1 MTPTTSGSNGE
12 PSGSASTSAGPSTT
26 SAAKPA
32 KRKPEKTRESPSSLD
47 ATDAHGTKPLARAVL
62 VCKRCRSKKIKC
74 DQAFPAC
81 GSCVK
86 AGEPCV
92 GIDSATGREVSR
104 SYIVDLEHQLAE
116 LRAQNAELE
125 RLLAEQP
132 SSRPAND
139 ASSGLKRP
147 LQHVKTEFP
156 LDRSESAASPDPR
169 PAKRLATSPRNED
182 EQEAPQPLLPGLVLG
197 PAGVEVVS
205 STSNENK
212 HSHARPLLGR
222 LNSHAS
228 GLSPAGLL
236 CQAIQQSAQAGLRIH
251 DPGSTSRGKKFGTQS
266 LGEDLRRRAKTN
278 SSREP
283 SRPDGEARGNSDH
296 DTGFGTSA
304 KAEVKSAS
312 PHSGSVTPS
321 DGKKNSPFDD
331 GDPMQYATATET
343 ADITVPAPEQA
354 LKPSPLPAPFPPLS
368 VARKLIDAYFER
380 VNPQLPIL
388 DRASFTVRFE
398 NACRIGLERTKA
410 KLTAE
415 QRRQLQN
422 DDDKISIEMQPAD
435 GHLFHLVFAIAA
447 AMGWT
452 RSSWSAENHH
462 EAAMRYLDPR
472 RLIGSGQEGNVGAI
486 MGRDA
491 LEQLQ
496 CLLLT
501 ALYSIMRPMKPGV
514 WYCLG
519 VALRLTTGIGL
530 YTETPGVLEASG
542 NQPQDASETLV
553 EKKRRL
559 FWCSYALDRQVC
571 VHLGRPFGIADSDIK
586 VNLPWV
592 HNESEMVAM
601 PIAEGEN
608 RVDADEED
616 VDSSTEMA
624 RREAASTLAALQAS
638 TNDQQGSSSHAATV
652 SLPKPKDASR
662 WVSLSFF
669 RMRILQSE
677 IQSMLYQNAELPRR
691 FDSYA
696 HWKTDI
702 LRRLHAWRRYAPS
715 SKKDLEASGCGYN
728 PIFLELNYQQT
739 LLMVYG
745 LSPRFPNASRKDLAN
760 VEECSRSIINMYATL
775 SKEGQMNYTW
785 MTGHNVF
792 IACTSYLY
800 AIWQISATDPASFRS
815 SVTLGFRNK
824 VDEIHHFAAACDKV
838 LSSLQWATA
847 EKCRKCLR
855 TMFYA
860 TSVVVEKI
868 DRMSAARSGN
878 LGRLEGGTI
887 GEEETRP
894 TAGRSSAKKGSQTSA
909 ESQPEHAQKRS
920 SSVSKRNA
928 PTAAPAASSWSLYSQ
943 ERDWRPSP
951 AKRSNEPALPSPQ
964 SESSMQAAR
973 WSQSIQ
979 GRASPGSGVFWP
991 VESETATYRS
1001 DFGSSTRGVSSNPSE
1016 RNRLTTASADA
1027 HSSDATTPS
1036 RGLDVGSSLVDANN
1050 SSTTWYG
1057 FGSETSPKMLFPD
1070 SPSNFDISSLMAT
1083 SAMELDALFREAGL
1097 SAGPS
1102 VDQRDWLDNTSAPQ
1116 PHNSAPAAQYPL
1128 NSGAR
1133 DHSGPH
1139 VVQAETMGTFYD
1151 PVQSVS
1157 SGTETRGK
1165 WAFDSGPVIS
1175 VEQQGV
1181 VGPMADGEGFETDWE
1196 ALGFGFRMNGAA
1208 QYNSAMPMFSD
1219 QSGQPPP
1226 QQQPHQQQQ
1235 QGGFVGAR
1243 GHPNQHAGSGPGAAE
1258 FDQRFLDSHM
1268 GF

>member
-1 MTPTTSGSNGE
+1 M
-12 PSGSASTSAGPSTT
+12 
-26 SAAKPA
+26 
-32 KRKPEKTRESPSSLD
+32 
-47 ATDAHGTKPLARAVL
+47 
-62 VCKRCRSKKIKC
+62 
-74 DQAFPAC
+74 
-81 GSCVK
+81 
-86 AGEPCV
+86 

-104 SYIVDLEHQLAE
+104 SYIVDLEHQVAE

-125 RLLAEQP
+125 RQLAEQP
-132 SSRPAND
+132 ASRPTES
-139 ASSGLKRP
+139 ASLGLKRP
-147 LQHVKTEFP
+147 LQHVKHEFP
-156 LDRSESAASPDPR
+156 LDPSESAASPDLR
-169 PAKRLATSPRNED
+169 PSKRLATSPRGQREP
-182 EQEAPQPLLPGLVLG
+182 ESASHFLPGLVLG
-197 PAGVEVVS
+197 PAGVEVIS
-205 STSNENK
+205 SNSNDQR
-212 HSHARPLLGR
+212 HSSIRPSLGR

-228 GLSPAGLL
+228 GLSPARLL
-236 CQAIQQSAQAGLRIH
+236 CQAIQQSAQAGLRIR
-251 DPGSTSRGKKFGTQS
+251 DPGSTARARRTGAQT
-266 LGEDLRRRAKTN
+266 LGEVLSRRAKNNASKDLTRPHADAQQEHDDGL
-278 SSREP
+278 SDMPP
-283 SRPDGEARGNSDH
+283 S
-296 DTGFGTSA
+296 
-304 KAEVKSAS
+304 KAEGKPGS
-312 PHSGSVTPS
+312 PHSGTATPS

-368 VARKLIDAYFER
+368 IARKLIDAYFER

-388 DRASFTVRFE
+388 DRASFMLRFE
-398 NACRIGLERTKA
+398 KACNIGLERARA
-410 KLTAE
+410 KLSPE
-415 QRRQLQN
+415 ERRQLQK
-422 DDDKISIEMQPAD
+422 DDDKIAIEMQPAD

-462 EAAMRYLDPR
+462 EAAMRFLDPR
-472 RLIGSGQEGNVGAI
+472 RLTGPGQEGNVGAI

-530 YTETPGVLEASG
+530 YTETPGVLEASA
-542 NQPQDASETLV
+542 NPTQDAGETLV

-592 HNESEMVAM
+592 DNEGDVVH
-601 PIAEGEN
+601 IAIGDGEAPSQ
-608 RVDADEED
+608 RTDAAEED
-616 VDSSTEMA
+616 VDSSTEIA
-624 RREAASTLAALQAS
+624 RREAASTLAALQSS
-638 TNDQQGSSSHAATV
+638 TNEQQGSPSQSLPV

-691 FDSYA
+691 FDTYA

-702 LRRLHAWRRYAPS
+702 LRRLHAWRRYAPA

-868 DRMSAARSGN
+868 DRMASARA
-878 LGRLEGGTI
+878 GGSLSERPADSA
-887 GEEETRP
+887 GEQSKTGSP
-894 TAGRSSAKKGSQTSA
+894 GKSHPSAVAHVDRERASA
-909 ESQPEHAQKRS
+909 HPPPASKRS
-920 SSVSKRNA
+920 A
-928 PTAAPAASSWSLYSQ
+928 PTPPAPSSWSLYSQ
-943 ERDWRPSP
+943 ERDWRQSAPTKP
-951 AKRSNEPALPSPQ
+951 LDPVLASPQ
-964 SESSMQAAR
+964 SDQPAHLQR
-973 WSQSIQ
+973 WNQGVQ
-979 GRASPGSGVFWP
+979 GRSSPGSGGAWP
-991 VESETATYRS
+991 VDAEGSYR
-1001 DFGSSTRGVSSNPSE
+1001 GELGPGRAVSSNPGE
-1016 RNRLTTASADA
+1016 RSRLASSSADPYA
-1027 HSSDATTPS
+1027 SDATTPS
-1036 RGLDVGSSLVDANN
+1036 RGLEMASALVDATNHSN
-1050 SSTTWYG
+1050 TWYNLG
-1057 FGSETSPKMLFPD
+1057 SGSETSPKMLFPD

-1102 VDQRDWLDNTSAPQ
+1102 GEQRGWMDTASAPQ
-1116 PHNSAPAAQYPL
+1116 HAGAMPANLVLSGSREPSSSHFAPNEPL
-1128 NSGAR
+1128 S
-1133 DHSGPH
+1133 S
-1139 VVQAETMGTFYD
+1139 FYD
-1151 PVQSVS
+1151 PAAS
-1157 SGTETRGK
+1157 SAPGADARAK
-1165 WAFDSGPVIS
+1165 WAFDSGSGVSMEQPVGALQT
-1175 VEQQGV
+1175 V
-1181 VGPMADGEGFETDWE
+1181 DGEAFETDWE
-1196 ALGFGFRMNGAA
+1196 ALGFGYRMSAPS
-1208 QYNSAMPMFSD
+1208 QYGGAMPMFAD
-1219 QSGQPPP
+1219 QAGQ
-1226 QQQPHQQQQ
+1226 QHDFA
-1235 QGGFVGAR
+1235 GGHTNAL
-1243 GHPNQHAGSGPGAAE
+1243 HPAAAANAGRGAATE

>member
-1 MTPTTSGSNGE
+1 MTTTTTNGSSNGN
-12 PSGSASTSAGPSTT
+12 PSSAASSSIDPSSASAS
-26 SAAKPA
+26 KPA
-32 KRKPEKTRESPSSLD
+32 KRKPEKARNSPSTMDSID
-47 ATDAHGTKPLARAVL
+47 PHGGKPLARAVL

-104 SYIVDLEHQLAE
+104 SYIVDLEHQITE

-132 SSRPAND
+132 ASGSAGSS
-139 ASSGLKRP
+139 SLGFKRP
-147 LQHVKTEFP
+147 LEHVKTEFP
-156 LDRSESAASPDPR
+156 LDRAESAGSPDARPR
-169 PAKRLATSPRNED
+169 KRLAGSPRED
-182 EQEAPQPLLPGLVLG
+182 RELATSSHSLPGLVLG
-197 PAGVEVVS
+197 PGGVEVVS
-205 STSNENK
+205 SPVHDK
-212 HSHARPLLGR
+212 RQGQLRPSLGR

-228 GLSPAGLL
+228 GLSPARLL
-236 CQAIQQSAQAGLRIH
+236 CQAIQQSAQAGLRIR
-251 DPGSTSRGKKFGTQS
+251 DPGSSSRPRKYGTQS
-266 LGEDLRRRAKTN
+266 LGEDLGRRAKAT
-278 SSREP
+278 SSLP
-283 SRPDGEARGNSDH
+283 AGGEARAEGNGDVSQPQREARS
-296 DTGFGTSA
+296 G
-304 KAEVKSAS
+304 S
-312 PHSGSVTPS
+312 PHSGSNTPS
-321 DGKKNSPFDD
+321 DAKKLSPFDD

-368 VARKLIDAYFER
+368 TARKLIDAYFER

-388 DRASFTVRFE
+388 DRASFTARFE
-398 NACRIGLERTKA
+398 RACKNGLERARA
-410 KLTAE
+410 KLSAE
-415 QRRQLQN
+415 DRQKAGS
-422 DDDKISIEMQPAD
+422 DDDQLGIEMLPAD

-462 EAAMRYLDPR
+462 EAAMRFLDPR
-472 RLIGSGQEGNVGAI
+472 RIIASGQDGNVGAI

-530 YTETPGVLEASG
+530 YTESPGVLEASAHP
-542 NQPQDASETLV
+542 PQDAGETLV

-592 HNESEMVAM
+592 DNEDEMIEV
-601 PIAEGEN
+601 PIGDGDRQGQRADGAE
-608 RVDADEED
+608 DD
-616 VDSSTEMA
+616 VDSSTEIA
-624 RREAASTLAALQAS
+624 RREAASTLAALQ
-638 TNDQQGSSSHAATV
+638 SSAHEQPAFPV

-662 WVSLSFF
+662 WISLSFF
-669 RMRILQSE
+669 RIRILQSE

-691 FDSYA
+691 FDTYA

-702 LRRLHAWRRYAPS
+702 LRRLHAWRQYAPS
-715 SKKDLEASGCGYN
+715 SKSDLEASGCGYN

-745 LSPRFPNASRKDLAN
+745 LSPRFPKASRKDLAS

-815 SVTLGFRNK
+815 SVTLGFRHK

-868 DRMSAARSGN
+868 DRMSAAQSG
-878 LGRLEGGTI
+878 
-887 GEEETRP
+887 
-894 TAGRSSAKKGSQTSA
+894 TAG
-909 ESQPEHAQKRS
+909 E
-920 SSVSKRNA
+920 V
-928 PTAAPAASSWSLYSQ
+928 L
-943 ERDWRPSP
+943 
-951 AKRSNEPALPSPQ
+951 
-964 SESSMQAAR
+964 
-973 WSQSIQ
+973 
-979 GRASPGSGVFWP
+979 
-991 VESETATYRS
+991 
-1001 DFGSSTRGVSSNPSE
+1001 
-1016 RNRLTTASADA
+1016 
-1027 HSSDATTPS
+1027 
-1036 RGLDVGSSLVDANN
+1036 
-1050 SSTTWYG
+1050 
-1057 FGSETSPKMLFPD
+1057 
-1070 SPSNFDISSLMAT
+1070 
-1083 SAMELDALFREAGL
+1083 
-1097 SAGPS
+1097 
-1102 VDQRDWLDNTSAPQ
+1102 
-1116 PHNSAPAAQYPL
+1116 
-1128 NSGAR
+1128 
-1133 DHSGPH
+1133 
-1139 VVQAETMGTFYD
+1139 
-1151 PVQSVS
+1151 
-1157 SGTETRGK
+1157 
-1165 WAFDSGPVIS
+1165 
-1175 VEQQGV
+1175 
-1181 VGPMADGEGFETDWE
+1181 ETDWE
-1196 ALGFGFRMNGAA
+1196 ALGFGYRMSGAT
-1208 QYNSAMPMFSD
+1208 QYNGPAPIFAD
-1219 QSGQPPP
+1219 HQP
-1226 QQQPHQQQQ
+1226 QQQHQ
-1235 QGGFVGAR
+1235 GFADGR
-1243 GHPNQHAGSGPGAAE
+1243 GHARPNSSAGAVRGSATE

>member
-1 MTPTTSGSNGE
+1 MAAANSGSNSE
-12 PSGSASTSAGPSTT
+12 PSGSSTNSAGPSA
-26 SAAKPA
+26 SPASKPT
-32 KRKPEKTRESPSSLD
+32 KRKSEKSRYSPPNGDGID
-47 ATDAHGTKPLARAVL
+47 ANGAKPLARAVL

-104 SYIVDLEHQLAE
+104 SYIVDLEHRVAE

-125 RLLAEQP
+125 RQLAEQP
-132 SSRPAND
+132 ASRPAEA
-139 ASSGLKRP
+139 ASLGYKRP
-147 LQHVKTEFP
+147 LEHVKHEFP
-156 LDRSESAASPDPR
+156 LDPSESAASPSMR
-169 PAKRLATSPRNED
+169 PTKRLATSPRRER
-182 EQEAPQPLLPGLVLG
+182 EPESASHFLPGLVLG
-197 PAGVEVVS
+197 PAGVEVVPS
-205 STSNENK
+205 KLNEQRLG
-212 HSHARPLLGR
+212 SARPSLGR

-228 GLSPAGLL
+228 GLSPARLL
-236 CQAIQQSAQAGLRIH
+236 CQAIQQSAQAGLRIR
-251 DPGSTSRGKKFGTQS
+251 DPGSNARARRPGAQS
-266 LGEDLRRRAKTN
+266 LGEDLNRRAKSN
-278 SSREP
+278 MSKESAKL
-283 SRPDGEARGNSDH
+283 SGEAREEHDDGNGELS
-296 DTGFGTSA
+296 SL
-304 KAEVKSAS
+304 KAEGKPGS
-312 PHSGSVTPS
+312 PHSGTATPS

-368 VARKLIDAYFER
+368 IARKLIDAYFER

-388 DRASFTVRFE
+388 DRTSFMIRFE
-398 NACRIGLERTKA
+398 KACNIGLERAKA
-410 KLTAE
+410 KLSPE
-415 QRRQLQN
+415 ERRQLQD
-422 DDDKISIEMQPAD
+422 DDDKVAIEMQPAD

-462 EAAMRYLDPR
+462 EAAMRFLDPR
-472 RLIGSGQEGNVGAI
+472 RLTGPVQEGNVGAI

-530 YTETPGVLEASG
+530 YTETPGVLEASA
-542 NQPQDASETLV
+542 NTSQEASETLI

-592 HNESEMVAM
+592 DNEGDMVQVTIGDREVQAQRADA
-601 PIAEGEN
+601 AED
-608 RVDADEED
+608 DADM
-616 VDSSTEMA
+616 STEIA
-624 RREAASTLAALQAS
+624 RREAASTLAALQSS
-638 TNDQQGSSSHAATV
+638 TNEQQRSSSQTLPV
-652 SLPKPKDASR
+652 FLPKPKDASR

-691 FDSYA
+691 FDCYA

-745 LSPRFPNASRKDLAN
+745 LSPRFPNAARKDLAN

-868 DRMSAARSGN
+868 DRIASVRAGGQTLDRPADSADEPSK
-878 LGRLEGGTI
+878 TD
-887 GEEETRP
+887 
-894 TAGRSSAKKGSQTSA
+894 TSI
-909 ESQPEHAQKRS
+909 PGKPHAQTMAGGEKERARPSPVTKRAPPS
-920 SSVSKRNA
+920 NA
-928 PTAAPAASSWSLYSQ
+928 SAPSWSLYSQ
-943 ERDWRPSP
+943 ERDWRQSAPN
-951 AKRSNEPALPSPQ
+951 KTVEPALSSPQ
-964 SESSMQAAR
+964 QGPSVNPQR
-973 WSQSIQ
+973 WNQGPQ
-979 GRASPGSGVFWP
+979 GRSPPAPGSAWP
-991 VESETATYRS
+991 TEAEATGYRG
-1001 DFGSSTRGVSSNPSE
+1001 DFGAGRSLGSNSAERSRLASSSVDPY
-1016 RNRLTTASADA
+1016 A
-1027 HSSDATTPS
+1027 SDATTPS
-1036 RGLDVGSSLVDANN
+1036 RGLDMGPALIDGSSN
-1050 SSTTWYG
+1050 SNPWYG

-1097 SAGPS
+1097 SSGPS
-1102 VDQRDWLDNTSAPQ
+1102 GDQRGWLTSA
-1116 PHNSAPAAQYPL
+1116 
-1128 NSGAR
+1128 SGAQH
-1133 DHSGPH
+1133 DGSALSSTFALGGPRE
-1139 VVQAETMGTFYD
+1139 QASQLGQGEPLSSFYD
-1151 PVQSVS
+1151 PVAS
-1157 SGTETRGK
+1157 SASGADGRAK
-1165 WAFDSGPVIS
+1165 WALNSSSSVGFQQQIEGVPVM
-1175 VEQQGV
+1175 E
-1181 VGPMADGEGFETDWE
+1181 GEAFETDWE
-1196 ALGFGFRMNGAA
+1196 ALGFGYRMSAPT
-1208 QYNSAMPMFSD
+1208 QYNAAMPMFTD
-1219 QSGQPPP
+1219 QAGPP
-1226 QQQPHQQQQ
+1226 QQGFSSGGSNTQQP
-1235 QGGFVGAR
+1235 
-1243 GHPNQHAGSGPGAAE
+1243 NSGRVAATE

>member
-1 MTPTTSGSNGE
+1 MPPATGSSNGE
-12 PSGSASTSAGPSTT
+12 PNGSASTPAGPSTT

-32 KRKPEKTRESPSSLD
+32 KRKPENVRDSPTSLD
-47 ATDAHGTKPLARAVL
+47 AADALGVKPLARAVL

-104 SYIVDLEHQLAE
+104 SYIVDLEHQIAE

-156 LDRSESAASPDPR
+156 LDQSESAASPDRR
-169 PAKRLATSPRNED
+169 PAKRLATSPRSEG
-182 EQEAPQPLLPGLVLG
+182 EKEAPDPLLPGLVLG
-197 PAGVEVVS
+197 PAGVEVL
-205 STSNENK
+205 STTSTEGK
-212 HSHARPLLGR
+212 HSHARPLVSR

-228 GLSPAGLL
+228 GLSPARLL
-236 CQAIQQSAQAGLRIH
+236 CQAIQQSAQAGLRIR
-251 DPGSTSRGKKFGTQS
+251 DPGSTGRGKKFGTQS
-266 LGEDLRRRAKTN
+266 LGEDLSRRAKTN

-283 SRPDGEARGNSDH
+283 AQPEGEASRYSDN
-296 DTGFGTSA
+296 DNGYGPSA
-304 KAEVKSAS
+304 KVELKSAS
-312 PHSGSVTPS
+312 PRSGTATPS
-321 DGKKNSPFDD
+321 EGKKNSPFDD
-331 GDPMQYATATET
+331 GDPMQYATSTET

-388 DRASFTVRFE
+388 DRASFMVRFE
-398 NACRIGLERTKA
+398 NASRIGLERTRA

-601 PIAEGEN
+601 PIAEDKN
-608 RVDADEED
+608 RAEGTGAMEED
-616 VDSSTEMA
+616 VDSSTEIA
-624 RREAASTLAALQAS
+624 RREAASVLATLQAS
-638 TNDQQGSSSHAATV
+638 SNDQQGSSSHATTV

-702 LRRLHAWRRYAPS
+702 LRRLHAWRRYAPA

-745 LSPRFPNASRKDLAN
+745 LSPRFPNASRKDLAY

-868 DRMSAARSGN
+868 DRMSSARSAN
-878 LGRLEGGTI
+878 VGRLEGGVS
-887 GEEETRP
+887 GEEEAHQI
-894 TAGRSSAKKGSQTSA
+894 AGRGSAEKGSQNPA
-909 ESQPEHAQKRS
+909 DLQPEAAAKRS
-920 SSVSKRNA
+920 SSVSRR
-928 PTAAPAASSWSLYSQ
+928 PVPATSTSASSWSLYSQ
-943 ERDWRPSP
+943 ERDWRPSSP
-951 AKRSNEPALPSPQ
+951 KRSMEPPAPSPQ
-964 SESSMQAAR
+964 SVSSMQAAR
-973 WSQSIQ
+973 WSQGAQ

-991 VESETATYRS
+991 VESDTPTYRS
-1001 DFGSSTRGVSSNPSE
+1001 DLGTSSRGFSS
-1016 RNRLTTASADA
+1016 RLTSTPADTYA
-1027 HSSDATTPS
+1027 SDATTPS
-1036 RGLDVGSSLVDANN
+1036 RGLDVGPSLVEAAN
-1050 SSTTWYG
+1050 SSNAWYG
-1057 FGSETSPKMLFPD
+1057 IGSGSETSPKMLFGD

-1083 SAMELDALFREAGL
+1083 SAMELDFIFREAGL

-1102 VDQRDWLDNTSAPQ
+1102 VDQRDWLDNTSAPH
-1116 PHNSAPAAQYPL
+1116 PHSSVPATQYVL
-1128 NSGAR
+1128 NGNAR
-1133 DHSGPH
+1133 DHAGSQM
-1139 VVQAETMGTFYD
+1139 VQAETMSTFYD
-1151 PVQSVS
+1151 PVQTVS
-1157 SGTETRGK
+1157 SGSETR
-1165 WAFDSGPVIS
+1165 AFDSGPVIN
-1175 VEQQGV
+1175 VEQHGM
-1181 VGPMADGEGFETDWE
+1181 VGAVAEGEAFETDWE
-1196 ALGFGFRMNGAA
+1196 ALGLGYRMSAPS
-1208 QYNSAMPMFSD
+1208 QYNASMPMFSD
-1219 QSGQPPP
+1219 QSGQA
-1226 QQQPHQQQQ
+1226 QQQQQ
-1235 QGGFVGAR
+1235 QGFAGAR
-1243 GHPNQHAGSGPGAAE
+1243 GHAQQQANAAHGAAE

>member
-1 MTPTTSGSNGE
+1 MATSTSGTSGE
-12 PSGSASTSAGPSTT
+12 PGGSASNPAGPSST
-26 SAAKPA
+26 SGAKTI
-32 KRKPEKTRESPSSLD
+32 KRKPDKARDSPSSLD
-47 ATDAHGTKPLARAVL
+47 AADSHGTKPLARAVL

-104 SYIVDLEHQLAE
+104 SYIVDLEHQVAE

-125 RLLAEQP
+125 RLLAER
-132 SSRPAND
+132 SASHPAND
-139 ASSGLKRP
+139 ASSALKRP

-156 LDRSESAASPDPR
+156 LDRSESAASPDIR
-169 PAKRLATSPRNED
+169 PSKRLATSPGQEREH
-182 EQEAPQPLLPGLVLG
+182 EAPNSLLPGLVLG
-197 PAGVEVVS
+197 PAGVEVVPS
-205 STSNENK
+205 SADDSK
-212 HSHARPLLGR
+212 QAGVRPALGR

-228 GLSPAGLL
+228 GLSPARLL
-236 CQAIQQSAQAGLRIH
+236 CQAIQQSAQAGLRIR
-251 DPGSTSRGKKFGTQS
+251 DPGSASRPKKFGAQS
-266 LGEDLRRRAKTN
+266 LGEDLSRRAKSN
-278 SSREP
+278 SSRDP
-283 SRPDGEARGNSDH
+283 TRGEDDAPGILDSDH
-296 DTGFGTSA
+296 AYGPSA
-304 KAEVKSAS
+304 TVGVKSAS
-312 PHSGSVTPS
+312 PQSGSVTPS

-354 LKPSPLPAPFPPLS
+354 HKPSPLPAPFPPLS

-388 DRASFTVRFE
+388 DRASFMIRFKK
-398 NACRIGLERTKA
+398 ACKAGLERARSKMS
-410 KLTAE
+410 AE
-415 QRRQLQN
+415 ERHQVQN
-422 DDDKISIEMQPAD
+422 DDDKVAIDMQPAD

-462 EAAMRYLDPR
+462 EAAMRFLDPR
-472 RLIGSGQEGNVGAI
+472 RLIGSGQDGNVGAI

-530 YTETPGVLEASG
+530 YTETPGVLEAAAG
-542 NQPQDASETLV
+542 QPQDASETLV

-601 PIAEGEN
+601 SIEQGGSRTQRADAEE
-608 RVDADEED
+608 DD

-624 RREAASTLAALQAS
+624 RREAASTLAALQSSA
-638 TNDQQGSSSHAATV
+638 NDQQGLPGRSMQV

-677 IQSMLYQNAELPRR
+677 IQSMLYQNAELPRE
-691 FDSYA
+691 FDTYA

-715 SKKDLEASGCGYN
+715 SKKDLETNGCGYN

-824 VDEIHHFAAACDKV
+824 VDEIHHFAAACDKI

-868 DRMSAARSGN
+868 DRMALVRAGGLR
-878 LGRLEGGTI
+878 RLDGGSDQHGI
-887 GEEETRP
+887 DDEVLYQ
-894 TAGRSSAKKGSQTSA
+894 TAGRSSAKKSA
-909 ESQPEHAQKRS
+909 TNSSDSLTEHSQKRS
-920 SSVSKRNA
+920 SSVSKRSGS
-928 PTAAPAASSWSLYSQ
+928 AAGTSASTWSLYSQ
-943 ERDWRPSP
+943 DRDWRQQGS
-951 AKRSNEPALPSPQ
+951 KRAAEDTLGSPQ
-964 SESSMQAAR
+964 SESLMQAAR
-973 WSQSIQ
+973 WNQ
-979 GRASPGSGVFWP
+979 GASVLWP
-991 VESETATYRS
+991 AENVTSTYRS
-1001 DFGSSTRGVSSNPSE
+1001 DGGQSGRGVGSILGDRS
-1016 RNRLTTASADA
+1016 RLTSASADA
-1027 HSSDATTPS
+1027 YGTDATTPS
-1036 RGLDVGSSLVDANN
+1036 RGLEVGSNMVDGTN
-1050 SSTTWYG
+1050 SSNPWYEL
-1057 FGSETSPKMLFPD
+1057 GSETSPKALFPD

-1097 SAGPS
+1097 SAGPT
-1102 VDQRDWLDNTSAPQ
+1102 VDQRGWLDNGSNAQLYSSA
-1116 PHNSAPAAQYPL
+1116 SASQLARDG
-1128 NSGAR
+1128 GAR
-1133 DHSGPH
+1133 DHSGSQM
-1139 VVQAETMGTFYD
+1139 VQAEAMGDFYD
-1151 PVQSVS
+1151 SVQSVTS
-1157 SGTETRGK
+1157 GSGTRER
-1165 WAFDSGPVIS
+1165 W
-1175 VEQQGV
+1175 
-1181 VGPMADGEGFETDWE
+1181 GFENGPSITVGQMGAPMGESEAFEADWE
-1196 ALGFGFRMNGAA
+1196 ALGFGYRMSGSS
-1208 QYNSAMPMFSD
+1208 QYNTSMGMFAGP
-1219 QSGQPPP
+1219 SGL
-1226 QQQPHQQQQ
+1226 QQRYTD
-1235 QGGFVGAR
+1235 AR
-1243 GHPNQHAGSGPGAAE
+1243 GQAHQLADPGRGAVAE